1 MKVKYNR
8 FHDQLLISGCSST
21 FVSLYRAS
29 SVSSMPLSHVP
40 LADLNSSATLMMTTL
55 GDAMESERLTTRDS
69 DVEDKIIQR
78 YELEDSVN
86 VIDWSAADA
95 WVFAGVS
102 YNGTFFLNHVPS
114 KEKYKILL

>member
-1 MKVKYNR
+1 
-8 FHDQLLISGCSST
+8 
-21 FVSLYRAS
+21 
-29 SVSSMPLSHVP
+29 
-40 LADLNSSATLMMTTL
+40 
-55 GDAMESERLTTRDS
+55 MESERLTTRES

>member
-1 MKVKYNR
+1 
-8 FHDQLLISGCSST
+8 
-21 FVSLYRAS
+21 
-29 SVSSMPLSHVP
+29 MPLSHV
-40 LADLNSSATLMMTTL
+40 ADLNASSTFIMTTM
-55 GDAMESERLTTRDS
+55 GDGGLESERGFSTSRGES
-69 DVEDKIIQR
+69 DVQDKVIQR

-86 VIDWSAADA
+86 VIDWSASDA